1 MVGATSA
8 AMTKAIFSVF
18 ILSRHIPQGGMD
30 KVILI
35 TALQTAQALTWQY
48 CSTEIEGE
56 KVVIPPKLTNA
67 RI

>member
-30 KVILI
+30 KVILK
-35 TALQTAQALTWQY
+35 TALQTAYKLWLGNT
-48 CSTEIEGE
+48 
-56 KVVIPPKLTNA
+56 VVQK
-67 RI
+67 